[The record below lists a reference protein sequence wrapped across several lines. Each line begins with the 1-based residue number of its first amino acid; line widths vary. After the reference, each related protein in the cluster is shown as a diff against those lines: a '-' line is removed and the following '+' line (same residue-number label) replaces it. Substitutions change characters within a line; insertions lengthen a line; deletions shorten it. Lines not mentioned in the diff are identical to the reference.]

1 MNRSSVLPLFSA
13 ALLLALASK
22 QLAAQTGQATAP
34 SKSNVAR
41 RPHVV
46 SPVRTLASSAEQPAA
61 LMPEEPADTHHKSW
75 KDLPRG
81 KTDGKSEKPT
91 AITSSWSALGALV
104 IVVGLILV
112 LARLLRRH
120 TPMFSQSLPSDA
132 LEILGRRV
140 VDPRQA
146 ILLVRIGSRILVVG
160 SSPNGLNALGQ
171 IDDAVEV
178 DVLAGL
184 CRRGPQ
190 AGILDSS
197 FFKLLK
203 GDAGT
208 QSAPGARRAT
218 PRAPITEPP
227 LKASLESP
235 ASRTS
240 QPEYDLM
247 RRLRQP
253 PATAPTGGREDLG

>member
-13 ALLLALASK
+13 ALLLALASN
-22 QLAAQTGQATAP
+22 QSAAQTGQGTAL
-34 SKSNVAR
+34 SKSNAAR
-41 RPHVV
+41 RPHVG
-46 SPVRTLASSAEQPAA
+46 SPVRTVA
-61 LMPEEPADTHHKSW
+61 W

-81 KTDGKSEKPT
+81 KTDGKSEKPA
-91 AITSSWSALGALV
+91 AINSSWSALGALV

-120 TPMFSQSLPSDA
+120 TPMFSQSLPTDA

-160 SSPNGLNALGQ
+160 SSPSGLNALGQ

-190 AGILDSS
+190 AGILGSS

-203 GDAGT
+203 GDAAA
-208 QSAPGARRAT
+208 QPAPSARQTT
-218 PRAPITEPP
+218 PRAPITESP
-227 LKASLESP
+227 LTGTLESP
-235 ASRTS
+235 GERASH
-240 QPEYDLM
+240 PEYDLM
-247 RRLRQP
+247 RRLRK
-253 PATAPTGGREDLG
+253 PAANVPTGGREDLR

>member
-13 ALLLALASK
+13 ALLLALASN
-22 QLAAQTGQATAP
+22 QSAAQTGQGTAL
-34 SKSNVAR
+34 SKSNAAR
-41 RPHVV
+41 RPHVG
-46 SPVRTLASSAEQPAA
+46 SPVRTVAPSAEQPAV
-61 LMPEEPADTHHKSW
+61 LSREEPADSRHKSW

-81 KTDGKSEKPT
+81 KTDGKSEKPA
-91 AITSSWSALGALV
+91 AINSSWSALGALV

-120 TPMFSQSLPSDA
+120 TPMFSQSLPTDA

-160 SSPNGLNALGQ
+160 SSPSGLNALGQ

-190 AGILDSS
+190 AGILGSS

-203 GDAGT
+203 GDAAA
-208 QSAPGARRAT
+208 QPAPSARQTT
-218 PRAPITEPP
+218 PRAPITESP
-227 LKASLESP
+227 LTGTLESP
-235 ASRTS
+235 GERASH
-240 QPEYDLM
+240 PEYDLM
-247 RRLRQP
+247 RRLRK
-253 PATAPTGGREDLG
+253 PAANVPTGGREDVR

>member
-1 MNRSSVLPLFSA
+1 LSEQPPAPLF
-13 ALLLALASK
+13 
-22 QLAAQTGQATAP
+22 
-34 SKSNVAR
+34 
-41 RPHVV
+41 
-46 SPVRTLASSAEQPAA
+46 
-61 LMPEEPADTHHKSW
+61 EEPTESHHKSW

-81 KTDGKSEKPT
+81 KSDGKAGKPA
-91 AITSSWSALGALV
+91 AINSSWSALGALV
-104 IVVGLILV
+104 IVIGLILV

-120 TPMFSQSLPSDA
+120 TPMFSQSLPTDA

-146 ILLVRIGSRILVVG
+146 ILLVRIGARILVVG
-160 SSPNGLNALGQ
+160 SSPNGLNSLGQ

-190 AGILDSS
+190 AGVLGSS

-203 GDAGT
+203 GDAGA
-208 QSAPGARRAT
+208 QSAPTARRTA
-218 PRAPITEPP
+218 PRAPASAPP
-227 LKASLESP
+227 QTATRESP
-235 ASRTS
+235 ARQTS

-247 RRLRQP
+247 RRLRK
-253 PATAPTGGREDLG
+253 PAATVPTRDREDVS

>member
-1 MNRSSVLPLFSA
+1 MNRSFVLPLFSA
-13 ALLLALASK
+13 ALLLASASN
-22 QLAAQTGQATAP
+22 QSTAQTGQGPAF

-41 RPHVV
+41 RSKAA
-46 SPVRTLASSAEQPAA
+46 SPVRTLAPSLEQPAV
-61 LMPEEPADTHHKSW
+61 LTSEEPADSHHKSW

-81 KTDGKSEKPT
+81 KTDGKIEKPA
-91 AITSSWSALGALV
+91 AINSSWSALGALV

-120 TPMFSQSLPSDA
+120 TPMFSQSLPTEA

-146 ILLVRIGSRILVVG
+146 ILLVRIGSRILIVG

-190 AGILDSS
+190 AGILGSS

-203 GDAGT
+203 GNAGAH
-208 QSAPGARRAT
+208 SASSARRTT
-218 PRAPITEPP
+218 PRAPISEPP
-227 LKASLESP
+227 LTATLESP
-235 ASRTS
+235 AERTS

-247 RRLRQP
+247 RRLRK
-253 PATAPTGGREDLG
+253 PAATVPTGDREGVS